1 MAQKIHYAKH
11 CAVMITALPVEY
23 LAVRKHLKNLQE
35 VVHINGTVYERG
47 DFTSEHQ
54 NWEIGIV
61 EVGAG
66 NAGAA
71 LEVERAIA
79 CFEPDVILFVGIA
92 GGIKDVK
99 LGDVVATTKI
109 YGYESGKSEQKFM
122 PRPEIGLSAY
132 SLEQRARAEA
142 RRDDWLKR
150 LGDSNLTPKVF
161 VAPIAAGD
169 KVIASTKS
177 EVFQFLRSN
186 YGDAVAVEMEGFGF
200 LEAARANHQV
210 SAMVI
215 RGISD
220 LIDDKSN
227 VDKTGYQRIAA
238 NNASAFAFA
247 ILDKLQLS
255 NLSNDRIIKYQ
266 RTQKALV
273 IGRKVKI
280 FIVYSHKDELLRDEL
295 AMHLHSLRGQGLIN
309 LWHDKQIMLGSEWQK
324 EIDSNLD
331 SADIILLLISADFMA
346 SDYSG
351 GREFRR
357 AIERHNTRD
366 ARVIPI
372 ILRPTDFEMPPF
384 SNLSIL
390 PTNSLP
396 VTQWENREEAFV
408 NITKG
413 IRTVIGEIT
422 TNPREQK
429 ELTISKI
436 ELYNIRC
443 FDNLTIDFT
452 QQQKCSYWVML
463 LGDNAIGKST
473 LLKSI
478 VLGLCNESD
487 AAALI
492 KIAESSGEFIKKG
505 EKEGRIIIH
514 LRESSPSK
522 HKKYTITTTIHKVTE
537 DAPEIVRQE
546 TQPAKNFPWA
556 DIFVCGYGAY
566 RSKQANTSYEQYK
579 AIDAVKS
586 LFDHQTSLQNPELIL
601 LRQDP
606 QIRTILEEKLRNILM
621 LDTPDHTIHY
631 TKHGLEIEGPWGRMP
646 FQTLS
651 DGYRSTTIWVL
662 DFIGWL
668 IHAERLLGN
677 PDIGGILIIDEIEQH
692 LHPRWQRY
700 IVQRLRQQFPK
711 TQIIASTHTPLVAAG
726 IADVD
731 QSMLLKLERNEENE
745 VSLKVIDQ
753 EQIAG
758 KRADQVL
765 TSDAFGLL
773 TTRNERS
780 HDDVDRYTKLL
791 GNKHRTEAEEAEL
804 QTLRI
809 LVQNRL
815 SNAET
820 PAAQAVEKAVDEAL
834 QNMITNIS
842 PEMLSIETKKQ
853 LQALFNSED

>member
-1 MAQKIHYAKH
+1 ML
-11 CAVMITALPVEY
+11 CAVILTALPVEY
-23 LAVRKHLKNLQE
+23 LAVRKHLKNLEE
-35 VVHINGTVYERG
+35 VVDPNGTVYELG
-47 DFTSEHQ
+47 SFASEYQH
-54 NWEIGIV
+54 WLIGIA

-66 NAGAA
+66 NTGAA
-71 LEVERAIA
+71 LEVERVIA
-79 CFEPDVILFVGIA
+79 CFQPDVILFVGVA
-92 GGIKDVK
+92 GGIKDVE

-109 YGYESGKSEQKFM
+109 YSYESGKSKQKFKS
-122 PRPEIGLSAY
+122 RPAIGLSAY

-142 RRDDWLKR
+142 RKNDWWER
-150 LGDSNLTPKVF
+150 LDDSNLTPNVL

-266 RTQKALV
+266 KAQEALV

-295 AMHLHSLRGQGLIN
+295 AMHLHSLMGQGLIN
-309 LWHDKQIMLGSEWQK
+309 VWHDKQIMLDSEWQK
-324 EIDSNLD
+324 GIDSNLD

-357 AIERHNTRD
+357 AIERHNTQD

-372 ILRPTDFEMPPF
+372 ILRPTDYKMPPF

-396 VTQWENREEAFV
+396 VTQWGNREEAFV
-408 NITKG
+408 NIAKG
-413 IRTVIGEIT
+413 IRAVIGEIT

-546 TQPAKNFPWA
+546 TQPAENFPWA

-566 RSKQANTSYEQYK
+566 RSKQADTSYEQYK

-586 LFDHQTSLQNPELIL
+586 LFDHQTSLQNPETIS
-601 LRQDP
+601 LRYLHQYP
-606 QIRTILEEKLRNILM
+606 QIHSILEEKLLNILM
-621 LDTPDHTIHY
+621 LDSQTHAIHF
-631 TKHGLEIEGPWGRMP
+631 TTRGLFIDGPWGRMP
-646 FQTLS
+646 LQNLS

-668 IHAERLLGN
+668 LHAERLLGN

-726 IADVD
+726 IADVN
-731 QSMLLKLERNEENE
+731 QSILLKLERNDENDE
-745 VSLKVIDQ
+745 ISLKVIDK
-753 EQIAG
+753 EQVAG

-765 TSDAFGLL
+765 TSDAFGLY

-791 GNKHRTEAEEAEL
+791 GKKIRNEAEEAEL
-804 QTLRI
+804 EQLRSQ
-809 LVQNRL
+809 VNSRF
-815 SNAET
+815 STGET
-820 PAAQAVEKAVDEAL
+820 HFEQLVEKAVDEVL
-834 QNMITNIS
+834 KNMDTPVS
-842 PEMLSIETKKQ
+842 PEMLNLETKKQ
-853 LQALFNSED
+853 LQSLFHPED